1 MSWVATGMS
10 RCWIVWQNI
19 PLSCIIDA
27 GGNARMQLLKP
38 PDVQI
43 SVTAHSDVSVSEGP
57 FDEDGDITLPSNL
70 ASVDITLDIPP

>member
-1 MSWVATGMS
+1 
-10 RCWIVWQNI
+10 
-19 PLSCIIDA
+19 
-27 GGNARMQLLKP
+27 MQLLKP

-43 SVTAHSDVSVSEGP
+43 SVTAHSDVSASEGP